1 MKIDFKTALKEVF
14 ESYLYGMIFGLG
26 LVVSGMCRPT
36 KIMAFL
42 TLRSSWDPTLLFVL
56 LSAVA
61 FNSISFRIVLKRDAP
76 VHNDKFEL
84 SDPTAN
90 PDARLIIGSSLFGA
104 GWGLTGLCPGP
115 ALINMFVLSHVFL
128 YMLAVAF
135 G

>member
-1 MKIDFKTALKEVF
+1 
-14 ESYLYGMIFGLG
+14 MIFGLG

-36 KIMAFL
+36 KILGFL
-42 TLRSSWDPTLLFVL
+42 TLRETWDPTLLFVL

-61 FNSISFRIVLKRDAP
+61 FNAVSFRLVLKRDAP

-84 SDPTAN
+84 PDISAN
-90 PDARLIIGSSLFGA
+90 PDARLIIGSALFGA

-115 ALINMFVLSHVFL
+115 ALINTFVLSHVFL

-135 G
+135 GQVAYEQLNKIYIAR